1 MNHAAGRLTPQPCP
15 DRNQSIR
22 PAQRIAII
30 TSADSSSSSLKIVSG
45 GQTGVD
51 RAALDAAME
60 LGFGV
65 GGWCP
70 RDRRSEDGAVP
81 TKYPLRETA
90 ARSYAVRT
98 EWNVRDSDGT
108 LILVL
113 NEISSGTRLTVD
125 AAKSHGKPLKIEHLA
140 APRTSGLLTVD
151 ESPSEKVE
159 SVVEW
164 IQREEIHVLNIA
176 GPRGSSS
183 ADMYP
188 KAKEF
193 VMAVLQR
200 LQPAMT
206 VVKTPATK
214 RRRKK

>member
-1 MNHAAGRLTPQPCP
+1 
-15 DRNQSIR
+15 
-22 PAQRIAII
+22 
-30 TSADSSSSSLKIVSG
+30 
-45 GQTGVD
+45 
-51 RAALDAAME
+51 ME
-60 LGFGV
+60 LGVEV

-125 AAKSHGKPLKIEHLA
+125 AAKSHCKPLKIEHLA
-140 APRTSGLLTVD
+140 APKSSGLLTLD
-151 ESPSEKVE
+151 ESLSEKAE

-164 IQREEIHVLNIA
+164 IQREEIRVLNIA

-183 ADMYP
+183 EDMYP

-193 VMAVLQR
+193 VTAILQR
-200 LQPAMT
+200 LQPEMAIA
-206 VVKTPATK
+206 KAPAAK
-214 RRRKK
+214 RRRKKSPGAGQKHDGV

>member
-1 MNHAAGRLTPQPCP
+1 MNHADGRLFPLPCP
-15 DRNQSIR
+15 DHSKSIR
-22 PAQRIAII
+22 PAQRIATI
-30 TSADSSSSSLKIVSG
+30 TSADSSTSSLKVVSG

-60 LGFGV
+60 LGFEV

-140 APRTSGLLTVD
+140 APKSSGLLNVD

-164 IQREEIHVLNIA
+164 IQREEIRVLNIA

-183 ADMYP
+183 KDMYP

-193 VMAVLQR
+193 VIAVLQS
-200 LQPAMT
+200 LLPAIAIA
-206 VVKTPATK
+206 KTPVTK

>member
-1 MNHAAGRLTPQPCP
+1 MVTAPVQTGVFGRSAHAPG
-15 DRNQSIR
+15 SVKF
-22 PAQRIAII
+22 QRSVTI
-30 TSADSSSSSLKIVSG
+30 SSRQMAVFPSKLISG

-60 LGFGV
+60 HGMDV

-81 TKYPLRETA
+81 IHYPLSETA

-113 NEISSGTRLTVD
+113 NEISSGTRLTAD
-125 AAKSHGKPLKIEHLA
+125 AARSHGKPLKIEHLA
-140 APRTSGLLTVD
+140 AATGSGLLTG
-151 ESPSEKVE
+151 ENSTEEQAE
-159 SVVEW
+159 SVVDW
-164 IQREEIHVLNIA
+164 IQRHKIRILNVA

-183 ADMYP
+183 KEIYP
-188 KAKEF
+188 KARAFMKLVLERLPH
-193 VMAVLQR
+193 AVPCSPK
-200 LQPAMT
+200 PAR
-206 VVKTPATK
+206 AA
-214 RRRKK
+214 RRKK

>member
-1 MNHAAGRLTPQPCP
+1 
-15 DRNQSIR
+15 
-22 PAQRIAII
+22 
-30 TSADSSSSSLKIVSG
+30 
-45 GQTGVD
+45 
-51 RAALDAAME
+51 ME
-60 LGFGV
+60 LGFEV

-70 RDRRSEDGAVP
+70 RDRRSEDGSIP
-81 TKYPLRETA
+81 SKYPLRETA
-90 ARSYAVRT
+90 ARTYAVRT

-140 APRTSGLLTVD
+140 APKSSSLLTVD
-151 ESPSEKVE
+151 ETPMEKVE

-164 IQREEIHVLNIA
+164 IQREEIGVLNIA

-183 ADMYP
+183 EDMYP

-193 VMAVLQR
+193 VVAFLQR
-200 LQPAMT
+200 LQSEKA
-206 VVKTPATK
+206 VGKTPATK

>member
-1 MNHAAGRLTPQPCP
+1 MMNNAVSNASLQLCP
-15 DRNQSIR
+15 SRSKLLCPAKRNATISQ
-22 PAQRIAII
+22 
-30 TSADSSSSSLKIVSG
+30 ADSSSSSLKVVSG

-60 LGFGV
+60 QGFEV

-70 RDRRSEDGAVP
+70 RDRRSEDGSVP
-81 TKYPLRETA
+81 IKYPLRETA

-140 APRTSGLLTVD
+140 PKSSGLLTTD
-151 ESPSEKVE
+151 ESLLEKVA
-159 SVVEW
+159 SVIEW
-164 IQREEIHVLNIA
+164 IEREKIRVLNIA

-183 ADMYP
+183 GDMYP
-188 KAKEF
+188 RAKEF
-193 VMAVLQR
+193 VIAVLHGVN
-200 LQPAMT
+200 PAMAMT
-206 VVKTPATK
+206 TAPSIK

>member
-1 MNHAAGRLTPQPCP
+1 MNV
-15 DRNQSIR
+15 
-22 PAQRIAII
+22 I
-30 TSADSSSSSLKIVSG
+30 TGQVFSSLKIVSG

-60 LGFGV
+60 LGFEV

-70 RDRRSEDGAVP
+70 RDRRAEDGVVP
-81 TKYPLRETA
+81 DCYPLKETA

-113 NEISSGTRLTVD
+113 DAISTGTRLTVD
-125 AAKSHGKPLKIEHLA
+125 AAKSHGKPLRIEYLSDSAH
-140 APRTSGLLTVD
+140 PGLLTA
-151 ESPSEKVE
+151 ENSAEEQAE

-164 IQREEIHVLNIA
+164 LFRHKICTLNLA

-183 ADMYP
+183 KEMYS
-188 KAKEF
+188 KARTF
-193 VMAVLQR
+193 MTRVLQR
-200 LQPAMT
+200 LQRTSAA
-206 VVKTPATK
+206 VTK
-214 RRRKK
+214 PPTAVRRRK

>member
-1 MNHAAGRLTPQPCP
+1 M
-15 DRNQSIR
+15 
-22 PAQRIAII
+22 
-30 TSADSSSSSLKIVSG
+30 
-45 GQTGVD
+45 
-51 RAALDAAME
+51 
-60 LGFGV
+60 
-65 GGWCP
+65 
-70 RDRRSEDGAVP
+70 
-81 TKYPLRETA
+81 KYPLRETA

-140 APRTSGLLTVD
+140 ASRTSGLLTVE

-164 IQREEIHVLNIA
+164 IQREEIRVLNIA

-214 RRRKK
+214 RRRKR

>member
-1 MNHAAGRLTPQPCP
+1 
-15 DRNQSIR
+15 
-22 PAQRIAII
+22 
-30 TSADSSSSSLKIVSG
+30 
-45 GQTGVD
+45 
-51 RAALDAAME
+51 ME
-60 LGFGV
+60 LGFEV

-140 APRTSGLLTVD
+140 APKSQGLLTAD
-151 ESPSEKVE
+151 ASLSEKIT

-164 IQREEIHVLNIA
+164 IHREQIRVVNIA

-183 ADMYP
+183 EDMYP
-188 KAKEF
+188 RAKEF
-193 VMAVLQR
+193 VVAVLQT
-200 LQPAMT
+200 LQPAIAIA
-206 VVKTPATK
+206 KTSATK